1 MALYLP
7 AEPRVPLF
15 PSPLAAP
22 HVGGHWERSSRLL
35 PRGWGP
41 CWALPR
47 GSAHGP
53 RPLPAAP
60 SHPGPGSAGALRA
73 PSPDGGR
80 AADETPPN
88 KAMAAASGGAGGQR
102 GHRRSPRARPEPGG
116 AAEGAQPAPGGA
128 AKPCCS
134 AARPSPPAPLLAFQP
149 PFSPSSPPARPSR
162 PPSLPKPQPG
172 APPPRPRPGL
182 DGSGEEC
189 VSGAGRGRPSADLPL
204 PPLPSLSPSSPFP
217 RRPVRRAPPPTAR
230 RSGGQPDRTGQDGRG
245 EDRTGGTRREAGR
258 APRRAQPSPA
268 QPSPLPGRRGA
279 GGSRR
284 RAARSAPPGRSQQR
298 RGHGRGSGGTGVG
311 REPPGRRLEP
321 PREMARS
328 LPGGD
333 GRRGAPGKGSG
344 RAPLAAGAER
354 GSSPAGSRLAPGAGR
369 EGAGPGLRLLPV
381 AAGRRPRASPPA
393 GPFVR
398 PAPGGMRGARF
409 GGRPPPTPGVR
420 EVGGAPQTHTHRG
433 VSALRGC
440 LHGGGEGASDRS
452 EAGQEFGR
460 LSRGFGP
467 VGLFEWLRG
476 HKAALGLPSARCLF
490 CWR

>member
-7 AEPRVPLF
+7 AELPVPLF

-41 CWALPR
+41 RWALPR

-134 AARPSPPAPLLAFQP
+134 AARASPPAPLLAFQP

-230 RSGGQPDRTGQDGRG
+230 RSGGQPDRTGRERRGQDRRDEEGGRQG
-245 EDRTGGTRREAGR
+245 
-258 APRRAQPSPA
+258 APPCTAQPSPA
-268 QPSPLPGRRGA
+268 QPAPGTPGR

-321 PREMARS
+321 PPGNGSEPPGRGWEAGSPREGVREGSAGGGRRARL
-328 LPGGD
+328 LPG
-333 GRRGAPGKGSG
+333 REPPGPGS
-344 RAPLAAGAER
+344 
-354 GSSPAGSRLAPGAGR
+354 GAGR
-369 EGAGPGLRLLPV
+369 CRARAAAPSCGGGTAASGLPARWPLCPPGPGRDAGSSLRWP
-381 AAGRRPRASPPA
+381 S
-393 GPFVR
+393 
-398 PAPGGMRGARF
+398 
-409 GGRPPPTPGVR
+409 PPPTPGVR
-420 EVGGAPQTHTHRG
+420 EVGGAPQTPTHRG